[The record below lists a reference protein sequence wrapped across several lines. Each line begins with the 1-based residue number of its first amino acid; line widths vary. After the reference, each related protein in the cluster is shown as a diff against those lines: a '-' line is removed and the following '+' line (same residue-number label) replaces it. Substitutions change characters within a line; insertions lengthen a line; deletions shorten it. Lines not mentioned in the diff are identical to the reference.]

1 MKQEMKVWIR
11 GNSERGDEVINELVN
26 RGGLNWG
33 LLKGNNSKNDLYEKT
48 DSYSIVEIKSARTDY
63 DSHLIYTIGS
73 KNFIDAYEE
82 RSEIARIIMEEYT
95 EIKLPPLEVKY
106 EFTPFDKVL
115 VRQNEDNEWK
125 CDFFSHEVKR
135 TITSRFTSIPSNL
148 FKLYYF
154 CASGNLYRNCI
165 PYNDKT
171 KHLIGTNLPWD
182 EKL

>member
-33 LLKGNNSKNDLYEKT
+33 LLTGTNSKND
-48 DSYSIVEIKSARTDY
+48 SYSIEEIKSASTDY

-106 EFTPFDKVL
+106 EFKPFDKVL

-135 TITSRFTSIPSNL
+135 TINSRFTSTPSNL

-154 CASGNLYRNCI
+154 CTSGNLYRNCI

-171 KHLIGTNLPWD
+171 KHLVGTNLPW
-182 EKL
+182 EGKE